1 MDYSRPELADR
12 LAADYVSGTLR
23 GPARRR
29 FESLLVAHPGL
40 REAMRRW
47 QDRLMPLTGVVDPVP
62 PSAQVWAAIEARIDP
77 GATTRPSTQRWWHQ
91 LNVWRAL
98 ATLATTAALIMGLA
112 LTQPGPAVPPIVV
125 VLSAAASPASSATG
139 AGSPVI
145 PASFVASISGDGRS
159 MVTRPLTEVPLEA
172 NRALELWALPRSGP
186 PRSLGVISPSQA
198 TVVQRQEL
206 LRGTQAFAVTVEPA
220 RDAPHQAPTGPV
232 VYLGK
237 LVL

>member
-1 MDYSRPELADR
+1 MDYSRPDLADR

-23 GPARRR
+23 GPARHR
-29 FESLLVAHPGL
+29 FESLLVAHPAL
-40 REAMRRW
+40 REAVRRW
-47 QDRLMPLTGVVDPVP
+47 QDRLMPLTGVIDPVP
-62 PSAQVWAAIEARIDP
+62 PSARVWAAIEARIDP
-77 GATTRPSTQRWWHQ
+77 TTARRPSAQPWWQQ
-91 LNVWRAL
+91 LNVWRAV

-125 VLSAAASPASSATG
+125 VLSASGTPAGAA
-139 AGSPVI
+139 SPVI

-186 PRSLGVISPSQA
+186 PRSLGVISPNQA

-206 LRGTQAFAVTVEPA
+206 LKGTKAFAVTLEPA
-220 RDAPHQAPTGPV
+220 QDAPHQAPTGPV